1 MAESFAFEMAAK
13 VSEKLG
19 SAAYERISLAW
30 GVREEFEKLKQT
42 LAAIRAVVLDAEQ
55 QQARNHEL
63 THWLK
68 KFKAACYEMEDL
80 IDEFEIQALRR
91 QALEQGSIGR
101 KVRRFFSSSNP
112 LAIRFRMG
120 NKIKKANEMLNEI
133 AAKTAKFHL
142 TEKHEIN
149 VIHRERE
156 TYSFVKTSSIIGRD
170 EAKQHIVN
178 FLRDPID
185 EEDIPVLPI
194 VGIGGIGKT
203 TLAQLVFNEESLK
216 SYFEL
221 RIWVCVTEDFD
232 IRQLMI
238 KIIKSATGR

>member
-42 LAAIRAVVLDAEQ
+42 LAAIRAVVLDAQ
-55 QQARNHEL
+55 QRARNHEL

-101 KVRRFFSSSNP
+101 KVRRFFSSSKP

-156 TYSFVKTSSIIGRD
+156 TYSFVKTSS
-170 EAKQHIVN
+170 V
-178 FLRDPID
+178 
-185 EEDIPVLPI
+185 V
-194 VGIGGIGKT
+194 
-203 TLAQLVFNEESLK
+203 
-216 SYFEL
+216 
-221 RIWVCVTEDFD
+221 
-232 IRQLMI
+232 
-238 KIIKSATGR
+238 